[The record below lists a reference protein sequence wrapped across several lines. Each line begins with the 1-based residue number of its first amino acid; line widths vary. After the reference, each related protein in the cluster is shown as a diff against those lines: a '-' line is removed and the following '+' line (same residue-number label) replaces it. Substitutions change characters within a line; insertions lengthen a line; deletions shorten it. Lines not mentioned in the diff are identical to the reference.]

1 LQEEEKKRKKMKNY
15 TGGVISN
22 CCYWGIF
29 KLVLIEYICFFSYTL
44 SLPARH
50 GVRVALPVKIP
61 VTPVKAGC
69 GKPLKIMGSGF
80 RLDDINL

>member
-1 LQEEEKKRKKMKNY
+1 MKNY
-15 TGGVISN
+15 TG
-22 CCYWGIF
+22 WGN
-29 KLVLIEYICFFSYTL
+29 IELLLLGDIQTGAHRIYLFFYYTL